1 MAETGS
7 SRSIMTPVPPPAKPA
22 KPRDVDMPF
31 LDHLE
36 ELRWRI
42 FKGLAGV
49 LLGVTLA
56 LVFSEWVMDF
66 ILLGPTRKDFFM
78 YGLLG
83 IDSIDIILQSRRLPG
98 QFFTFW
104 GTMLMI
110 GAIAGSPLFFYQMWA
125 FIEPALGETN
135 VRHTRF
141 VAFFISLL
149 FMMGVAFGYLILT
162 PFALQFFMQFT
173 ISDFVRNDFD
183 INEYFNSLTMWI
195 LASGIIFQLP
205 MVSWA
210 LSRIG
215 LLTPEFMIKYRRHSI
230 VIILVVAAIITPP
243 DPLSQI
249 MIAIPLLIL
258 YQISIQISRLANR
271 KRNKEIWGST
281 KPPSGE

>member
-1 MAETGS
+1 MAETGQ
-7 SRSIMTPVPPPAKPA
+7 SRSVMQPVPPPAKPA
-22 KPRDVDMPF
+22 KARDVDMPF

-42 FKGLAGV
+42 IKGLGGV
-49 LLGVTLA
+49 LIGVVLA
-56 LVFSEWVMDF
+56 LVFSEWVMDVL
-66 ILLGPTRKDFFM
+66 LLGPTRKDFFM

-98 QFFTFW
+98 QFFTYW

-110 GAIAGSPLFFYQMWA
+110 GAIAGSPIFFYQMWA
-125 FIEPALGETN
+125 FIEPALGDDHI
-135 VRHTRF
+135 RHTRF

-149 FMMGVAFGYLILT
+149 FMMGVSFGYLILT

-243 DPLSQI
+243 DPLSQV
-249 MIAIPLLIL
+249 MIAIPLVIL
-258 YQISIQISRLANR
+258 YQISIYISRLANR
-271 KRNKEIWGST
+271 KRNKEIWGT
-281 KPPSGE
+281 AKPPASD

>member
-1 MAETGS
+1 MAETGP
-7 SRSIMTPVPPPAKPA
+7 SRSIMKPVPPPAKPA
-22 KPRDVDMPF
+22 KSRDVDMPF

-42 FKGLAGV
+42 IKGLGGV
-49 LLGVTLA
+49 LVGVIFA
-56 LVFSEWVMDF
+56 VIFSEWVMDS
-66 ILLGPTRKDFFM
+66 ILLGPTRKEFFM
-78 YGLLG
+78 YQLLG

-104 GTMLMI
+104 GTMLMM
-110 GAIAGSPLFFYQMWA
+110 GAIAGSPFFFYQIWA
-125 FIEPALGETN
+125 FIEPALGDTN

-149 FMMGVAFGYLILT
+149 FMMGVSFGYLILT

-195 LASGIIFQLP
+195 IASGMIFQLP
-205 MVSWA
+205 MISWA

-215 LLTPEFMIKYRRHSI
+215 LLTPEFMITYRRHSI
-230 VIILVVAAIITPP
+230 VLILVLAAIITPP

-271 KRNKEIWGST
+271 KRNKEIWGDA
-281 KPPSGE
+281 KPPDQE